1 MSFLSINNISYTYP
15 PVNGEIETDENGN
28 PILPKPIFDY
38 FTADLPGTFTSLIGP
53 NGSGKSTFMLLAAGR
68 IKPQQGNI
76 TLFDLDIAN
85 ISEEERNKAA
95 SFIYQNMEFEQ
106 DDPVE
111 DLLKQVYEN
120 GYHSDEKKANPDF
133 YNEVIK
139 VFELENVL
147 NHKLTGIS
155 KGEIQRVLLA
165 FSILY
170 GSKSIFM
177 DEPMFAMED
186 RQKHSAMAFI
196 KKYSQENNVPVFIA
210 MHELDLSRKY
220 ADNVLLFYPD
230 RNMDLGTPEEVL
242 TDEAL
247 EKAYGVP
254 ASQLR
259 NTERLTRSQMIE
271 ATRVEKEMEEK
282 LNEVLDK

>member
-1 MSFLSINNISYTYP
+1 MGFFCNNKNMSFLSINNISYTYP

-120 GYHSDEKKANPDF
+120 GYHSDEKKANP
-133 YNEVIK
+133 N
-139 VFELENVL
+139 FELENVL

-230 RNMDLGTPEEVL
+230 RRMDYGTPAEVL
-242 TDEAL
+242 TKEAL
-247 EKAYGVP
+247 EDAYGVP
-254 ASQLR
+254 AAMLR
-259 NTERLTRSQMIE
+259 DTENLNRNALKE
-271 ATRVEKEMEEK
+271 ASEALNNLEK
-282 LNEVLDK
+282 

>member
-15 PVNGEIETDENGN
+15 PINGEFETDENGN
-28 PILPKPIFDY
+28 PIIPKPIFDF
-38 FTADLPGTFTSLIGP
+38 FTAELPGSFTSLIGP

-85 ISEEERNKAA
+85 ISEEKRNEAA

-120 GYHSDEKKANPDF
+120 GYHSEERKATPDF

-186 RQKHSAMAFI
+186 RQKHSTMAFI
-196 KKYSQENNVPVFIA
+196 KKYSKENNVPVFIA
-210 MHELDLSRKY
+210 MHELDLSKKY

-230 RNMDLGTPEEVL
+230 RRMDYGTPEEVL
-242 TDEAL
+242 TKEAL
-247 EKAYGVP
+247 EDAYGVP
-254 ASQLR
+254 AAMLR
-259 NTERLTRSQMIE
+259 DTENLNRNALKE
-271 ATRVEKEMEEK
+271 ASET
-282 LNEVLDK
+282 LNDLSKN